1 LEGEGDCD
9 SDSDCAGSLVCGTN
23 NCDSVFA
30 ATHDCCTASRCD
42 KDSFLA
48 DCSIGSSSCLLSNGR
63 YTGSCCTSTNQC
75 LEGEGDCDSDSDCAG
90 SLVCGTNNC
99 DSVFAATHDCCEHE
113 SYYIAAGDYLNAQ
126 GSRWTGFDYS
136 YCTLRDETQSAGSA
150 PTDTWNIGYNI
161 ATSCCEQD
169 GSGGVRP
176 DCNAYAVTY
185 DEAKAVCEDNG
196 YRLCSLQELLW
207 DRITDEGGC
216 GFDDAYNWV
225 SDPCNTA
232 SPTPGPTNDPT
243 VDPTIKPTSDP
254 SVAPTT
260 ASPSVIPTMDPT
272 NDPTNDP
279 STNPTLSP
287 SVDPTRN
294 PTSDPTVQP
303 TNVPSAAPTS
313 DPTKAPTSAPTT
325 NPSADP
331 TTDPT
336 ATPTADPSND
346 PTNDPTPSPTVNPT
360 SDPTTSPSVDPT
372 VDPTIDPTSNP
383 TSDPT
388 VAPTT
393 AAPSVIPT
401 MDPTADPTNDPSRNP
416 TGSPSVD
423 PTRNPTDVPSAAP
436 TSDSVCVDE
445 LFRADGPIVATSN
458 NAIGAVDIRDS
469 MHFEMDFEIHSLPTD
484 NGWKCPFNIPSGAGS
499 GIPRFFIDG
508 PEEMMVLIVHDLNLV
523 GTRLVYKKVTDV
535 EAGGFYHVELDWYQ
549 DYFVATVN
557 GVVTIEETIGGHNL
571 AEDQTIWVGSGN
583 PGNVTVSNIL
593 ICELADPTPST
604 PNPSVDPT
612 VQPTNVPSAAPTSD
626 PTSTPTSV
634 PTTDPST
641 DPTAD
646 PTPIPTADPSN
657 DPTSDPTAVPTT
669 GCDLPSV
676 TGATFESLFCAMGPI
691 NPSENAKL
699 TSIGTTDTVDS
710 MHYEFDMLIH
720 SWPTTTRWF
729 TIWSIN
735 TKKPC
740 MWLDDQQVL
749 FNGQGRY
756 QQDLELNK
764 EYHFVIEWDQDWFY
778 WTIDEVVVKDEADD
792 GHETF
797 EDGVINFNGGTTGLA
812 NVTITNFFIYSSDI
826 SFKTLRGM

>member
-1 LEGEGDCD
+1 
-9 SDSDCAGSLVCGTN
+9 
-23 NCDSVFA
+23 
-30 ATHDCCTASRCD
+30 
-42 KDSFLA
+42 
-48 DCSIGSSSCLLSNGR
+48 
-63 YTGSCCTSTNQC
+63 
-75 LEGEGDCDSDSDCAG
+75 
-90 SLVCGTNNC
+90 
-99 DSVFAATHDCCEHE
+99 
-113 SYYIAAGDYLNAQ
+113 
-126 GSRWTGFDYS
+126 
-136 YCTLRDETQSAGSA
+136 
-150 PTDTWNIGYNI
+150 
-161 ATSCCEQD
+161 
-169 GSGGVRP
+169 
-176 DCNAYAVTY
+176 
-185 DEAKAVCEDNG
+185 
-196 YRLCSLQELLW
+196 
-207 DRITDEGGC
+207 
-216 GFDDAYNWV
+216 
-225 SDPCNTA
+225 
-232 SPTPGPTNDPT
+232 
-243 VDPTIKPTSDP
+243 
-254 SVAPTT
+254 
-260 ASPSVIPTMDPT
+260 
-272 NDPTNDP
+272 
-279 STNPTLSP
+279 
-287 SVDPTRN
+287 
-294 PTSDPTVQP
+294 
-303 TNVPSAAPTS
+303 
-313 DPTKAPTSAPTT
+313 
-325 NPSADP
+325 
-331 TTDPT
+331 
-336 ATPTADPSND
+336 
-346 PTNDPTPSPTVNPT
+346 
-360 SDPTTSPSVDPT
+360 
-372 VDPTIDPTSNP
+372 
-383 TSDPT
+383 
-388 VAPTT
+388 
-393 AAPSVIPT
+393 
-401 MDPTADPTNDPSRNP
+401 
-416 TGSPSVD
+416 
-423 PTRNPTDVPSAAP
+423 
-436 TSDSVCVDE
+436 
-445 LFRADGPIVATSN
+445 
-458 NAIGAVDIRDS
+458 
-469 MHFEMDFEIHSLPTD
+469 
-484 NGWKCPFNIPSGAGS
+484 
-499 GIPRFFIDG
+499 
-508 PEEMMVLIVHDLNLV
+508 MVLIVHDLNLV

-593 ICELADPTPST
+593 ICEL
-604 PNPSVDPT
+604 
-612 VQPTNVPSAAPTSD
+612 
-626 PTSTPTSV
+626 
-634 PTTDPST
+634 
-641 DPTAD
+641 AD